1 MPNNPH
7 TISEVALPAESE
19 VTRLYETT
27 NLADAYAVELP
38 FGSSTSPEQLANFIF
53 SKQAPWVQRLM
64 KVRDLLVAGFGLKT
78 SAQLASVEPG
88 SKVRRIGIFRIY
100 STSRHE
106 IVLGEDD
113 RHLDFRL
120 SVLCA
125 ASSSP
130 VGSHRLT
137 LSTVVHCHNRL
148 GRLYIFLIAPFH
160 RAVVRSSLRR
170 AAQTGWPKA

>member
-1 MPNNPH
+1 MN
-7 TISEVALPAESE
+7 
-19 VTRLYETT
+19 
-27 NLADAYAVELP
+27 
-38 FGSSTSPEQLANFIF
+38 
-53 SKQAPWVQRLM
+53 
-64 KVRDLLVAGFGLKT
+64 VRDLLVAGFGLKT
-78 SAQLASVEPG
+78 SAQLARVDPG

-100 STSRHE
+100 STSQHE

-120 SVLCA
+120 SVLCV

-130 VGSHRLT
+130 AGPHQLT

-148 GRLYIFLIAPFH
+148 GRLYIVLIAPFH

-170 AAQTGWPKA
+170 AAQTGWPKI